1 MLIHLLRQI
10 SAKVKKTLLIF
21 IIYSILGNAHAQELS
36 IGVKINSGAGRIHSN
51 NLQKSFKMRKAL
63 DEEIIQW
70 EATSKSGFNFG
81 IGGFIEYSINDNASL
96 IGELTYNFSNST
108 ISIDRIDDGLDIN
121 GNGGGDIKIIES
133 EAAIKLSYLQLSILK
148 KYYFSGAPGFYA
160 LGGFGF
166 NYIETPGIE
175 SSETETTKVYDNFNL
190 VETTTTPQTISADLN
205 EFNSTGLSF
214 IMGAG
219 TDFELYGRK
228 LSVDI
233 RFNLALTKSAMF
245 TTDEVYDD
253 ITYINND
260 VFSVLGKNKAESE
273 APAYILDDFKT
284 SMIMV
289 SIGYSL
295 FNKSNIQKDEQNTL

>member
-1 MLIHLLRQI
+1 MLRQI

-21 IIYSILGNAHAQELS
+21 IFCPIIGSAYSQQLS
-36 IGVKINSGAGRIHSN
+36 TGLKINSGIGRIHSN
-51 NLQKSFKMRKAL
+51 NLQKSFKMRKVL

-70 EATSKSGFNFG
+70 EATSRSGFNFG

-108 ISIDRIDDGLDIN
+108 ISIDRIDDDIDIN
-121 GNGGGDIKIIES
+121 GNGGGDIKTIES
-133 EAAIKLSYLQLSILK
+133 GAAIKLSYIKLSILK
-148 KYYFSGAPGFYA
+148 KYYLTGATGLYA

-166 NYIETPGIE
+166 DYIETPKIE
-175 SSETETTKVYDNFNL
+175 SSETKTEKAYDNFNL
-190 VETTTTPQTISADLN
+190 VETTTTPQTISADLDK
-205 EFNSTGLSF
+205 FNSTGLSF
-214 IMGAG
+214 ILGVG
-219 TDFELYGRK
+219 TDFELYGRN

-233 RFNLALTKSAMF
+233 RFNLPLTKSAMF

-253 ITYINND
+253 ITYINNN
-260 VFSVLGKNKAESE
+260 VFGVLGKDKAESE
-273 APAYILDDFKT
+273 APAYMLDDFKM

-295 FNKSNIQKDEQNTL
+295 FNKSNMQKDEQNTP